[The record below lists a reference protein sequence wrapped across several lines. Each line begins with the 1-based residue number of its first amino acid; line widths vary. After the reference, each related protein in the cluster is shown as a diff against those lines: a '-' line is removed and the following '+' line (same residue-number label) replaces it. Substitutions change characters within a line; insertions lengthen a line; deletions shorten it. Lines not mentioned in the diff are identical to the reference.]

1 MQNNS
6 RSQEMNFASKDLAII
21 TFYGAQRTR
30 IKKSVENYKSVKV
43 LSVDQSQG
51 REYELVLISTVRT
64 TKGRFISDCQRINVA
79 LTRAQHGLVIFGN

>member
-1 MQNNS
+1 MQANS
-6 RSQEMNFASKDLAII
+6 ASQMMNFDSKDLAII

-51 REYELVLISTVRT
+51 REYEIVLISTVRT
-64 TKGRFISDCQRINVA
+64 TPGRFISDY
-79 LTRAQHGLVIFGN
+79 